1 MVVMWVWVAI
11 GVRQIRVWSTIQ
23 ICNNALTA
31 CGWVLY
37 AIFAPRLHMAGL
49 SAVFCLLF
57 FVFFNPLRPHTLASL
72 DVGMWWVLV
81 VLDLA
86 YILSPCLL
94 HVLARWPRLRVKM
107 PGLQIELLEER
118 YGLFLIIVLG
128 EAIKAATDFIR
139 DTKNYMMQEYLNSF
153 FIICIFFLLMLSYF
167 GI

>member
-1 MVVMWVWVAI
+1 
-11 GVRQIRVWSTIQ
+11 
-23 ICNNALTA
+23 
-31 CGWVLY
+31 
-37 AIFAPRLHMAGL
+37 
-49 SAVFCLLF
+49 
-57 FVFFNPLRPHTLASL
+57 
-72 DVGMWWVLV
+72 MWWVLV